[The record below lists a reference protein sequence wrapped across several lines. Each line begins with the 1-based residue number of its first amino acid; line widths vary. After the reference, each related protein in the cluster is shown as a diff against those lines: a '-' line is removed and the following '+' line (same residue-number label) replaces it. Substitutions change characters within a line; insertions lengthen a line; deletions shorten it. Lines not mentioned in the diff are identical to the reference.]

1 MILRL
6 NDHGAPV
13 RSLQRHLNKLGSI
26 LLIDGDFGPATRDAV
41 VDARTVLALPGG
53 GDADDDFQAAVAA
66 RPDPFPPLRAAG
78 ATFIARLEVCGP
90 RQYRLQYRHPEWPGE
105 KSGITIGIGYDL
117 KFVTRPEFE
126 ADWAGAVP
134 AGAVDRLACAFGRI
148 GSPQLRQSVVDLD
161 FPLGVAMTVFLE
173 RTLPEFL
180 KKTRSI
186 YPQVDT
192 LPPSRAAALVSLV
205 YNRGTDLTGDR
216 RREMRAIRDRLAAG
230 DLDSV
235 ASEIDAMER
244 HWDPQCGLVK
254 RRHDEARLWRSGFEA
269 LQLD

>member
-6 NDHGAPV
+6 NDNGVPV
-13 RSLQRHLNKLGSI
+13 RSLQRNLNKLGSI
-26 LLIDGDFGPATRDAV
+26 LLVDGDFGPGTRDAIL
-41 VDARTVLALPGG
+41 DARVPLHLPGN
-53 GDADDDFQAAVAA
+53 GDADDELQAAVAA
-66 RPDPFPPLRAAG
+66 VKDRFPPLTAAG
-78 ATFIARLEVCGP
+78 ATFIARLEVGSP

-134 AGAVDRLACAFGRI
+134 AGAVDRLAGAFGVT

-192 LPPSRAAALVSLV
+192 LPPSRATALVSLV

-216 RREMRAIRDRLAAG
+216 RCEMRAIRDLLAAG
-230 DLDSV
+230 DMDSV

-244 HWDPQCGLVK
+244 LWDPQSGLVK
-254 RRHDEARLWRSGFEA
+254 RRHDEARLWRSGFVA